1 MTDATNLPGNVTVRH
16 WAGAPGAGE
25 PLTITA
31 AFVDANGTDYDITAG
46 TWTAAVAATPNAPT
60 TVASFAVTE
69 NTYSLSL
76 VLSAA
81 DVQTLI
87 GTDRHRTLFWRCIN
101 STSPRTNLAGKLILT
116 RDPADVSTS
125 SDGASLT
132 VTVSTSTVSVTVAAP
147 ATAAHLGL
155 TPGPGMLTD
164 STTVQLGVDELALRA
179 INHNA
184 FRPGRKAWAQLKRS
198 GTAFDIGIIGDSIA
212 KGYNSTQGSTAGLAW
227 PQVFRSTLKALGG
240 FPTGGIGHRLGNS
253 SEYVAP
259 AFTAP
264 ATGAWNANG
273 FGLASVNIPYGE
285 SITLTTTCDRII
297 VAYVKT
303 GDTLGSY
310 IEVSDSVAGVITGSV
325 DTYDNTMSAGTYRY
339 NGLYDSGSALGAAAS
354 RTITIRPKTHAT
366 KRNGVTVANIQC
378 LSGEDGT
385 TTGAVNGAGDFRV
398 WAGGAFGATTAG
410 WLATTSTDLMGT
422 AGLSAPVVVIAL
434 GINETSSTTYSTNL
448 TALIAQIK
456 AQYPAATPPT
466 FVLWTPWPKT
476 GRAAAANAAY
486 VRVVYTVAAATG
498 CAVFPAHDVMGDCSV
513 DAYSLTTDLLHPG
526 NDGHQLLGRVFAE
539 WFAEQI
545 GMTGA
550 GGGGGSMSAA
560 AILAALLTVDGSGSG
575 LDADTLDGHDTA
587 YFQAADAELT
597 AIAGLTS
604 AADKVPYFTGSGTAA
619 LADFTAAGRALVDD
633 ADASAQRTTL
643 GLAAGATAS
652 AAAASDINT
661 GTDTAKYLTADALA
675 GSNAF
680 TELVEIMASDMSTA
694 ITTGDGKA
702 GFYVPTMM
710 NGMNLV
716 RASAALLA
724 AQSTSGVPTVQI
736 RRFRS
741 GASADM
747 LSTRITIDINEST
760 SHTAAAPPVVDTG
773 NDDVATGDL
782 IYVDVDVAGTG
793 AKGLLVSLEFM
804 LP

>member
-31 AFVDANGTDYDITAG
+31 SFVDANGTDYDITAG
-46 TWTAAVAATPNAPT
+46 TWTAAVVATPNAPT
-60 TVASFAVTE
+60 TVASFTVTE

-76 VLSAA
+76 VLSAS

-87 GTDRHRTLFWRCIN
+87 GTNRHRTLFWRCIN

-125 SDGASLT
+125 ADGASLT

-147 ATAAHLGL
+147 ATATHLGL

-164 STTVQLGVDELALRA
+164 STTVQLGVDELALRT

-184 FRPGRKAWAQLKRS
+184 FRRARKAWAQLKRS
-198 GTAFDIGIIGDSIA
+198 GTAFDIGVIGDSIA
-212 KGYNSTQGSTAGLAW
+212 KGYNSTQGSTAGLTW

-240 FPTGGIGHRLGNS
+240 FPTGGIGHRQGNS
-253 SEYVAP
+253 AEYVAP
-259 AFTAP
+259 AFTEP
-264 ATGAWNANG
+264 SSGANWNLNG
-273 FGLASVNIPYGE
+273 FGLGSVNIPYGQ
-285 SITLTTTCDRII
+285 SITLTTTCDRIV

-303 GDTLGSY
+303 GDTNGSY
-310 IEVSDSVAGVITGSV
+310 FEVSDSVAGVITGSV
-325 DTYDNTMSAGTYRY
+325 DTYDNTMSPATYRY

-366 KRNGVTVANIQC
+366 KQNGITVANIQC

-385 TTGAVNGAGDFRV
+385 TTGSVNGAGDFRV
-398 WAGGAFGATTAG
+398 WNGGAFGTATAS
-410 WLATTSTDLMGT
+410 WLANSSTDLMGT

-526 NDGHQLLGRVFAE
+526 NDGHQLLGRVFGE
-539 WFAEQI
+539 WFAQQI

-550 GGGGGSMSAA
+550 GGGGSMSAA

-575 LDADTLDGHDTA
+575 LDADLLDGHDTA
-587 YFQAADAELT
+587 YFQAAGAS
-597 AIAGLTS
+597 AGGDL
-604 AADKVPYFTGSGTAA
+604 SGTYPNPTVA
-619 LADFTAAGRALVDD
+619 LKSTFPVLIGVAL
-633 ADASAQRTTL
+633 
-643 GLAAGATAS
+643 
-652 AAAASDINT
+652 SDET
-661 GTDTAKYLTADALA
+661 
-675 GSNAF
+675 
-680 TELVEIMASDMSTA
+680 TA
-694 ITTGDGKA
+694 ITTGTAKVTIRA
-702 GFYVPTMM
+702 PFAFT
-710 NGMNLV
+710 LTSV
-716 RASAALLA
+716 RASLTTA
-724 AQSTSGVPTVQI
+724 SSSGLPTV
-736 RRFRS
+736 
-741 GASADM
+741 
-747 LSTRITIDINEST
+747 DINETGTTVLST
-760 SHTAAAPPVVDTG
+760 KLTIDANELTSTTAATAAVISDSAIA
-773 NDDVATGDL
+773 DDAELTFD
-782 IYVDVDVAGTG
+782 IDVAGTG
-793 AKGLLVSLEFM
+793 AKGLKVWLIGTRAL
-804 LP
+804 